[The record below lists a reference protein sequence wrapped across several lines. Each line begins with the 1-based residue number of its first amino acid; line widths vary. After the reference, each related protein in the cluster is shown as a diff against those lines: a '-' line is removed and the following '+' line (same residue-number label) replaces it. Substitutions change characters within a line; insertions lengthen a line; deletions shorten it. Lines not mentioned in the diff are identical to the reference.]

1 MAKVAT
7 KSVLTKKSQFTLP
20 KKIREFLKLK
30 PGDRIDFK
38 IEQTSVK
45 IVPVRSELEANF
57 GKVHPKNK
65 SENFSGI
72 RNKMEEKIAQEVM
85 KENN

>member
-7 KSVLTKKSQFTLP
+7 KSVLTKKSQLTLP
-20 KKIREFLKLK
+20 KKIRDYLKVK

-38 IEQTSVK
+38 IEKSGVK
-45 IVPVRSELEANF
+45 IVAIHSELEANF

-65 SENFSGI
+65 PEDFAEI
-72 RNKMEEKIAQEVM
+72 RSKMENSIAQEAM
-85 KENN
+85 MEFN